1 MSMELKII
9 SPTEDGFV
17 KNIDFNHEEL
27 KAELERRLQKYQ
39 GLVYTEETVS
49 EAKKDRASLN
59 KFKKALNDKRLEIK
73 RLCLAPYEDFESK
86 VKELVGMVEQ
96 PVNEI
101 DAQVKGFEEQKR
113 EMKRADIED
122 FWNLQE
128 SDVKTLVSLDRVFNP
143 RWLNTTYSMKKVE
156 EEIMEFFSK
165 VESELALIEE
175 LETEFEDQV
184 IRIYLQDFNVA
195 KAMAENKA
203 LVDQKAKREELKRQR
218 EEAEAARK
226 KAAEEEKA
234 AAARQEEEAQQ
245 DAPEPTRVAASK
257 VMGHEVQPAP
267 PVLAEQVEQ
276 VEQIEQIDFRVW
288 ATPEQ
293 LGKLK
298 NFLRENGIEY
308 GRVPG
313 QQAA

>member
-1 MSMELKII
+1 MELRII
-9 SPTEDGFV
+9 SPSEDGFV
-17 KNIDFNHEEL
+17 TSIEFNHEEL
-27 KAELERRLQKYQ
+27 KAELEERLQKYQ
-39 GLVYTEETVS
+39 GLVYTEETVT

-73 RLCLAPYEDFESK
+73 RQCMAPLEEFEAK
-86 VKELVGMVEQ
+86 VKELVSMVEE
-96 PVNEI
+96 PVREI

-128 SDVKTLVSLDRVFNP
+128 TDVKALVSLDRVFNP

-184 IRIYLQDFNVA
+184 IRVYLQDFNVA

-226 KAAEEEKA
+226 KSEAEGATEAPAADLAPKA
-234 AAARQEEEAQQ
+234 APKPK
-245 DAPEPTRVAASK
+245 APETEAAQ
-257 VMGHEVQPAP
+257 VQ
-267 PVLAEQVEQ
+267 
-276 VEQIEQIDFRVW
+276 QIDFRVW
-288 ATPEQ
+288 ATAEQ

-298 NFLRENGIEY
+298 AFLLENGIKY
-308 GRVPG
+308 GPVHHEQRK
-313 QQAA
+313 QAA